1 MKVKAIQTFNG
12 LTAGGV
18 VAFVAGQSYDIDE
31 GSANDLQRGGYLET
45 VSPSKVF
52 AVEHREEIA
61 SEVIADTIPDTIIVV
76 VEDATAKSVDFTVVK
91 GISDEVRAALYGAG
105 YLTWED
111 ILQAGV
117 VKIKDDV
124 ASVGMARAR
133 SLYAMAIREAR

>member
-1 MKVKAIQTFNG
+1 MKITFLQDHQSQMSGNSFYEAG
-12 LTAGGV
+12 TTADLWRGDELVALGV
-18 VAFVAGQSYDIDE
+18 AQPGWGAHFD
-31 GSANDLQRGGYLET
+31 
-45 VSPSKVF
+45 

-91 GISDEVRAALYGAG
+91 GISDEVRAALYRAG

-133 SLYAMAIREAR
+133 SLYAMAIREAQ

>member
-12 LTAGGV
+12 LTASGV

-31 GSANDLQRGGYLET
+31 GSATDLRRGGYLET
-45 VSPSKVF
+45 VSPSKAF
-52 AVEHREEIA
+52 AVEQREEIA
-61 SEVIADTIPDTIIVV
+61 SEVIADTIPDAIIVV

-133 SLYAMAIREAR
+133 SLYAMAIREAQ

>member
-1 MKVKAIQTFNG
+1 MKITFLQDHQSQMSGNSFYEAG
-12 LTAGGV
+12 TTADLWRGDELVALGV
-18 VAFVAGQSYDIDE
+18 AQPGWGA
-31 GSANDLQRGGYLET
+31 
-45 VSPSKVF
+45 PVF
-52 AVEHREEIA
+52 DAVEHREEIA
-61 SEVIADTIPDTIIVV
+61 SEVIADVLPVDPAPA
-76 VEDATAKSVDFTVVK
+76 ESVDFTVVK

-133 SLYAMAIREAR
+133 SLYAMAIREAQ

>member
-1 MKVKAIQTFNG
+1 MKITFLQGHQSQMSGNSFYEAG
-12 LTAGGV
+12 TTADLWRGDELVALGV
-18 VAFVAGQSYDIDE
+18 AQPGWGV
-31 GSANDLQRGGYLET
+31 
-45 VSPSKVF
+45 PVF
-52 AVEHREEIA
+52 DAVEHREEIA

-133 SLYAMAIREAR
+133 SLYAMAIREAQ